1 MVCVGGRLFPNLV
14 RCGTGIRYFGVGE
27 EEFQVDDRL
36 AGEHASCYGVNLAA
50 AMAFGEGGFAQNGP
64 VIQGTRYFGVGNRSS
79 RLMIG
84 WPGSMLLAMG

>member
-1 MVCVGGRLFPNLV
+1 MPGMDAHSRKGTRQVQIGYGG
-14 RCGTGIRYFGVGE
+14 
-27 EEFQVDDRL
+27 
-36 AGEHASCYGVNLAA
+36 AGNQSIHVEIWAAEVFASCYGVNLAA